1 MIIMGGAFPES
12 NNTACDVPTIW
23 GQHNLNLGEDNWEKV
38 EWYQFLPNITTYQ
51 VPQTIFSAIG
61 GG

>member
-1 MIIMGGAFPES
+1 MIIMGGTFPES
-12 NNTACDVPTIW
+12 NYTDCDIPTVW
-23 GQHNLNLGEDNWEKV
+23 GQHNLNLGADDALQT
-38 EWYQFLPNITTYQ
+38 EWYQFLPNVTTYQ